1 MTTIFL
7 YGNSK
12 IKFPLGRNKSPFG
25 QHKENGNRRIVTQS
39 EVPSYPGCCLQCF

>member
-12 IKFPLGRNKSPFG
+12 IKFPLGKLHFFEEISILLY
-25 QHKENGNRRIVTQS
+25 ETNRLVVNPRKTEI
-39 EVPSYPGCCLQCF
+39 EEY